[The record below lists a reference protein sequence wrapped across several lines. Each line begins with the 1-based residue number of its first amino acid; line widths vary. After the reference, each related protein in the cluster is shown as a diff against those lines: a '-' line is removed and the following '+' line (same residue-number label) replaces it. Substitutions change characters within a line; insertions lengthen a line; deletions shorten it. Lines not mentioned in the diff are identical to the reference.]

1 LNEQLAQHY
10 GISNIY
16 GSHFR
21 RVTLTDENRFGL
33 LGQASILTITSYA
46 DRTSVVLRGK
56 WVLENLLG
64 APPPPP
70 PPNVPPLKENTPGAK
85 PTALR
90 ERMEQHRESPVCSSC
105 HARMDPLGFALEH
118 FDAVGQFRA
127 NDRGAAINSN
137 ITLDGKDITSPKE
150 FREALLAAGHGR
162 EFVGNVVEK
171 LMTYALGRGVT
182 ERDAPIVRELVR
194 DLEKNDYRWSELVQQ
209 IVRSTPFQMRT
220 AAGPETTTAATTAT
234 RGQ

>member
-1 LNEQLAQHY
+1 
-10 GISNIY
+10 
-16 GSHFR
+16 
-21 RVTLTDENRFGL
+21 
-33 LGQASILTITSYA
+33 
-46 DRTSVVLRGK
+46 
-56 WVLENLLG
+56 
-64 APPPPP
+64 
-70 PPNVPPLKENTPGAK
+70 
-85 PTALR
+85 
-90 ERMEQHRESPVCSSC
+90 
-105 HARMDPLGFALEH
+105 MDPLGFALEH

-127 NDRGAAINSN
+127 NDRGATINSN
-137 ITLDGKDITSPKE
+137 ITLDGKDIASPKE

-182 ERDAPIVRELVR
+182 ERDAPTVRELVR

-220 AAGPETTTAATTAT
+220 AAGSETTATTTTAT